1 MEDLIGQGRAAID
14 MLVDPESF
22 REGEVGELIIT
33 DEDFGAS
40 AVIGSAALN
49 GELCTVIASDAM
61 TANPKFPVVYAGIIG
76 LEEGY
81 KMTLAVYHSIK
92 ADRDKPLGEKRP
104 LLLIVDTPG
113 NGAGKQEEIF
123 GMNKATGGYQLA
135 LAEARKAGHPIVALV
150 VGRAISGGFLCH
162 GLQADHVLSLGPQ
175 FNTMIHVMPI
185 TSISRIT
192 KLDIEWLQELSKD
205 NPVFA
210 AGPDFFYQL
219 GGVEELIDSIES
231 MRERVIA
238 HVTEVRAKKNAGQ
251 HDELG
256 PWGRGLLSAER
267 GGRLV
272 RCQVIATMDAEFAAV
287 ADKYLAYPAGSGN
300 G

>member
-1 MEDLIGQGRAAID
+1 MKMVDLIGQGRAAID
-14 MLVDPESF
+14 LIVDAESF
-22 REGEVGELIIT
+22 REGEVGALTIS

-40 AVIGSAALN
+40 AVIGTATLN
-49 GELCTVIASDAM
+49 GELCTVIANDAM

-81 KMTLAVYHSIK
+81 KMALAVYHSIK
-92 ADRDKPLGEKRP
+92 ADQDLPLAEKRP

-123 GMNKATGGYQLA
+123 GMNKATGAYQMA
-135 LAEARKAGHPIVALV
+135 LAEARKAGHPIVAIV

-162 GLQADHVLSLGPQ
+162 GLQADHVLSLGPK

-192 KLDIEWLQELSKD
+192 KLNIEWLQELAEN

-210 AGPDFFYQL
+210 AGPDYFYKL
-219 GGVEELIDSIES
+219 GGVEEIINSIES
-231 MRERVIA
+231 MRERVVN
-238 HVTEVRAKKNAGQ
+238 HVAQVRALKIAGR
-251 HDELG
+251 DEELG
-256 PWGRGLLSAER
+256 PWGRGALSVER
-267 GGRLV
+267 GSRMA
-272 RCQVIATMDAEFAAV
+272 RNKVIQTMNDEFAQV
-287 ADKYLAYPAGSGN
+287 AGQYLV
-300 G
+300 

>member
-1 MEDLIGQGRAAID
+1 LI
-14 MLVDPESF
+14 VDAESF
-22 REGEVGELIIT
+22 REGEVGALTIS

-40 AVIGSAALN
+40 AVIGTATLN
-49 GELCTVIASDAM
+49 GELCTVIANDAM

-81 KMTLAVYHSIK
+81 KMALAVYHSIK
-92 ADRDKPLGEKRP
+92 ADQDLPLAEKRP

-123 GMNKATGGYQLA
+123 GMNKATGAYQMA
-135 LAEARKAGHPIVALV
+135 LAEARKAGHPIVAIV

-162 GLQADHVLSLGPQ
+162 GLQADHVLSLGPK

-192 KLDIEWLQELSKD
+192 KLNIEWLQELAEN

-210 AGPDFFYQL
+210 AGPDYFYKL
-219 GGVEELIDSIES
+219 GGVEEIINSIES
-231 MRERVIA
+231 MRERVVN
-238 HVTEVRAKKNAGQ
+238 HVAQVRALKIAGR
-251 HDELG
+251 DEELG
-256 PWGRGLLSAER
+256 PWGRGALSVER
-267 GGRLV
+267 GSRMA
-272 RCQVIATMDAEFAAV
+272 RNKVIQTMNDEFAQV
-287 ADKYLAYPAGSGN
+287 AGQYLV
-300 G
+300 

>member
-14 MLVDPESF
+14 MIIDPDSF
-22 REGEVGELIIT
+22 REGEVGELTIN

-40 AVIGSAALN
+40 AVIGTADLN
-49 GELCTVIASDAM
+49 GGLCTIIASDAM

-81 KMTLAVYHSIK
+81 KMALAVYHSIK
-92 ADRDKPLGEKRP
+92 ADKERPPAQKRP

-123 GMNKATGGYQLA
+123 GMNKSTGAYQMA
-135 LAEARKAGHPIVALV
+135 LAEARKAGHPIVAIV

-162 GLQADHVLSLGPQ
+162 GLQADHVLSLDAK

-192 KLDIEWLQELSKD
+192 KLDIEWLQELARS

-210 AGPDFFYQL
+210 AGPEFFYKL
-219 GGVEELIDSIES
+219 GGVEELIDSIDM

-238 HVTEVRAKKNAGQ
+238 HITEVRAKKSAGRE
-251 HDELG
+251 DELG
-256 PWGRGLLSAER
+256 PWGRGVLGAER
-267 GGRLV
+267 GSRTARIKV
-272 RCQVIATMDAEFAAV
+272 MQVMNDEFAEV
-287 ADKYLAYPAGSGN
+287 AERYLA
-300 G
+300 

>member
-14 MLVDPESF
+14 MIVDPESF
-22 REGEVGELIIT
+22 TEGVVGELNIS

-40 AVIGSAALN
+40 AVIGTATLN

-81 KMTLAVYHSIK
+81 KMALAVYHSIK
-92 ADRDKPLGEKRP
+92 ADQDRPLAEKRP
-104 LLLIVDTPG
+104 LVLIVDTPG

-135 LAEARKAGHPIVALV
+135 LAEARKAGHPIIAMV

-162 GLQADHVLSLGPQ
+162 GLQADHVLALGPQ

-192 KLDIEWLQELSKD
+192 KLDIEWLQELAKD

-210 AGPDFFYQL
+210 AGPDYFYQL
-219 GGVEELIDSIES
+219 GGVEELIDSIDA
-231 MRERVIA
+231 MRDRIIA
-238 HVTEVRAKKNAGQ
+238 HVAEVRDKKIAGQ
-251 HDELG
+251 DDQLG
-256 PWGRGLLSAER
+256 PWGRGLLSVER
-267 GGRLV
+267 GGRLM
-272 RCQVIATMDAEFAAV
+272 RKKVIATMDDEFAAV
-287 ADKYLAYPAGSGN
+287 AERYLS
-300 G
+300 

>member
-1 MEDLIGQGRAAID
+1 MVDLIGQGRAAID
-14 MLVDPESF
+14 LIVDAESF
-22 REGEVGELIIT
+22 REGEVGALTIS

-40 AVIGSAALN
+40 AVIGTATLN
-49 GELCTVIASDAM
+49 GELCTVIANDAM

-81 KMTLAVYHSIK
+81 KMALAVYHSIK
-92 ADRDKPLGEKRP
+92 ADQDLPLAEKRP

-123 GMNKATGGYQLA
+123 GMNKATGAYQMA
-135 LAEARKAGHPIVALV
+135 LAEARKAGHPIVAIV

-162 GLQADHVLSLGPQ
+162 GLQADHVLSLGPK

-192 KLDIEWLQELSKD
+192 KLNIEWLQELAEN

-210 AGPDFFYQL
+210 AGPDYFYKL
-219 GGVEELIDSIES
+219 GGVEEIINSIES
-231 MRERVIA
+231 MRERVVN
-238 HVTEVRAKKNAGQ
+238 HVAQVRALKIAGR
-251 HDELG
+251 DEELG
-256 PWGRGLLSAER
+256 PWGRGALSVER
-267 GGRLV
+267 GSRMA
-272 RCQVIATMDAEFAAV
+272 RNKVIQTMNDEFAQV
-287 ADKYLAYPAGSGN
+287 AGQYLV
-300 G
+300 

>member
-1 MEDLIGQGRAAID
+1 MMEDLIGQGRAAID
-14 MLVDPESF
+14 MIVDPESF
-22 REGEVGELIIT
+22 REDEVGALTVT

-40 AVIGSAALN
+40 AVIGTAALN
-49 GELCTVIASDAM
+49 GEVCTVIANDAM

-81 KMTLAVYHSIK
+81 KMALAVYHSIR
-92 ADRDKPLGEKRP
+92 ADQDRPLAEKRP
-104 LLLIVDTPG
+104 LVLIVDTPG

-123 GMNKATGGYQLA
+123 GMNKATGAYQMA
-135 LAEARKAGHPIVALV
+135 LAEARKAGHPIVAIV

-162 GLQADHVLSLGPQ
+162 GLQADHVLSLGPK

-192 KLDIEWLQELSKD
+192 KLNIEWLQELAEN

-210 AGPDFFYQL
+210 AGPDYFYKL
-219 GGVEELIDSIES
+219 GGVEELIDSIDA

-238 HVTEVRAKKNAGQ
+238 HVAQVRALKLAGRD
-251 HDELG
+251 DELG
-256 PWGRGLLSAER
+256 PWGRGALSIER
-267 GGRLV
+267 GSRMA
-272 RCQVIATMDAEFAAV
+272 RSKVIQIMNDEFAEV
-287 ADKYLAYPAGSGN
+287 AGHYLS
-300 G
+300 